1 MSDRALSGKERYR
14 ARFLAELDGRI
25 EAILTSAATLREA
38 GLPTIPNDD
47 SAQATALVN
56 AVDQLYRHAHSI
68 RGAAGTLGI
77 EPAREAADLLAEIA
91 LHLNEE
97 GILGDT
103 FVWDLTSRA
112 ADGLA
117 VFGAACR
124 GGHDPEATALSEALP
139 LLRADYERRFAPPE
153 DAADDFAEVARVLR
167 LSEEEIAAFGF
178 PTAHRPSQPV
188 LARQVG
194 EGATSR
200 DTMDGHHNVASADD
214 HARAATTPRTASGTQ
229 DLDPAIVQVD
239 APPDARVCADAPVV
253 VEQADDEPVPATRTE
268 PDAAVSPGMLRVATI
283 FCESGLRLLAPV
295 PAALA
300 ALAADRWDVAAM
312 RTVRRVFHT
321 IKGDGRQI
329 GAKGLAAVSE
339 AAEDVFDAIFDAR
352 QRDPQTPYGLLA
364 DALPLLHEAY
374 EFLAHEFEDPASVIS
389 DGVSDTSALRQA
401 LLDVAHLV
409 GSPASLPPTPALSPA
424 EERRQ
429 RLLPA
434 FLAESRRLID
444 TLHRH
449 LDTLRSE
456 PDGIAALLG
465 ATRALHTLKGNAAS
479 MHVEVMASLANGGE
493 TLLEAVAASADPVSA
508 AQLDLLSDLDG
519 ALRHVVDALD
529 HGEPCEGTAFAALVA
544 ALDRAGASS
553 VAAEKS
559 DVDEPAAQP
568 ARPATTPT
576 IGAGEV
582 RIAPRP
588 VTPNLPQAQAPTRHP
603 APMPNA
609 SRSLKPAPRAP
620 RAEATR
626 RSLTENITSV
636 DLATVEHAV
645 DLFGRSV
652 TTRTMVTQGV
662 KDLQRPVEESMRNT
676 QRLRRIVDKLAAEFE
691 IVRRERRA
699 AQGDDW
705 DALELETFDSYAQII
720 LEFGEIIA
728 DQEEI
733 TGSLGNGV
741 RRTALVSQN
750 DLEATELLQK
760 TLLGFRLVRLSTIEP
775 RLDQVVTA
783 TARAVG
789 KVVDWRLEG
798 GAVAVD
804 KSILDAVQEP
814 LLHLLRNAID
824 HGLESAEERAAR
836 GKKETG
842 SVTVEASYGANS
854 VIIRVADD
862 GGGIDPDRV
871 AATAV
876 RRGVLTADQAAAL
889 DAGAKMDL
897 IWQPGFSTAAT
908 VTDISGRGVGLDIVR
923 SAVER
928 VRGAVTVESAQGKGT
943 TFVLTLPL
951 SLSVVRTLV
960 LRDGE
965 ATVAVP
971 ITQVEGVHLISR
983 DAITPLVDRTVAM
996 VEGRAVTLLDQ
1007 GLARPVPLAERLGGH
1022 SVVVLEVRVSADRT
1036 AGCVIDEVLGE
1047 EDTLVKALPRYL
1059 RHRSTFV
1066 GCSVAG
1072 NGRPYA
1078 IVDLHQLVAQNDES
1092 RVTVR
1097 TPAAA
1102 TRLPAVAVERP
1113 LVLIVDD
1120 SLFMRRSLTDIYQN
1134 GGFRVETA
1142 EDGEEAL
1149 ATIAH
1154 SGLPDLISLDMEM
1167 PRLNGL
1173 EMLSVLRQLPGGDQV
1188 PVFMVTTRGQER
1200 HRREALKAGVS
1211 RYFTKPFDGAEM
1223 LAAAWAACGA
1233 AAAGNIA

>member
-1 MSDRALSGKERYR
+1 
-14 ARFLAELDGRI
+14 
-25 EAILTSAATLREA
+25 
-38 GLPTIPNDD
+38 
-47 SAQATALVN
+47 
-56 AVDQLYRHAHSI
+56 
-68 RGAAGTLGI
+68 
-77 EPAREAADLLAEIA
+77 
-91 LHLNEE
+91 
-97 GILGDT
+97 
-103 FVWDLTSRA
+103 
-112 ADGLA
+112 
-117 VFGAACR
+117 
-124 GGHDPEATALSEALP
+124 
-139 LLRADYERRFAPPE
+139 
-153 DAADDFAEVARVLR
+153 
-167 LSEEEIAAFGF
+167 
-178 PTAHRPSQPV
+178 
-188 LARQVG
+188 
-194 EGATSR
+194 
-200 DTMDGHHNVASADD
+200 
-214 HARAATTPRTASGTQ
+214 
-229 DLDPAIVQVD
+229 
-239 APPDARVCADAPVV
+239 
-253 VEQADDEPVPATRTE
+253 
-268 PDAAVSPGMLRVATI
+268 
-283 FCESGLRLLAPV
+283 
-295 PAALA
+295 
-300 ALAADRWDVAAM
+300 
-312 RTVRRVFHT
+312 
-321 IKGDGRQI
+321 
-329 GAKGLAAVSE
+329 
-339 AAEDVFDAIFDAR
+339 
-352 QRDPQTPYGLLA
+352 
-364 DALPLLHEAY
+364 
-374 EFLAHEFEDPASVIS
+374 
-389 DGVSDTSALRQA
+389 
-401 LLDVAHLV
+401 
-409 GSPASLPPTPALSPA
+409 
-424 EERRQ
+424 
-429 RLLPA
+429 
-434 FLAESRRLID
+434 
-444 TLHRH
+444 
-449 LDTLRSE
+449 LRSE

-508 AQLDLLSDLDG
+508 AHLDLLSDLDG

-529 HGEPCEGTAFAALVA
+529 HGEACEGTAFAALVA
-544 ALDRAGASS
+544 ALDRAGAST

-559 DVDEPAAQP
+559 DVDEPAAPP

-576 IGAGEV
+576 VGAGEV

-588 VTPNLPQAQAPTRHP
+588 VRPNLPQTQELTRHS
-603 APMPNA
+603 APMPDA
-609 SRSLKPAPRAP
+609 SRSPKPAPRAP

-636 DLATVEHAV
+636 DLATVERAV

-676 QRLRRIVDKLAAEFE
+676 QRLRRVVDKLAAEFE

-699 AQGDDW
+699 TQGGDW
-705 DALELETFDSYAQII
+705 DALEMETFDSCAQII

-741 RRTALVSQN
+741 RRTALVSQS

-760 TLLGFRLVRLSTIEP
+760 TLLGFRLVRLGTIEP

-789 KVVDWRLEG
+789 KAVDWRLEG
-798 GAVAVD
+798 GAVAID
-804 KSILDAVQEP
+804 KGILDAVQEP

-824 HGLESAEERAAR
+824 HGLESAEERAAC

-842 SVTVEASYGANS
+842 SITVEASYGANS

-862 GGGIDPDRV
+862 GGGIDADRV

-876 RRGVLTADQAAAL
+876 QRGVLTADEAAAL
-889 DAGAKMDL
+889 DASAKVDL

-928 VRGAVTVESAQGKGT
+928 VRGVVTVESARGNGT

-971 ITQVEGVHLISR
+971 ITQVEGVHLVGR

-1078 IVDLHQLVAQNDES
+1078 IIDLHQFVAQSDGS
-1092 RVTVR
+1092 CATAR
-1097 TPAAA
+1097 TPARA

-1120 SLFMRRSLTDIYQN
+1120 SLFMRRSLTDIYQH

-1142 EDGEEAL
+1142 KDGEEAL
-1149 ATIAH
+1149 ATIAR

-1173 EMLSVLRQLPGGDQV
+1173 EMLSVLRQLPGGAQV

-1211 RYFTKPFDGAEM
+1211 RYFTKPFDGAAM